1 MKGILLI
8 TAGVAAGFLI
18 AHAVSRTPEGKRFFD
33 DVDSRARAFGFA
45 VADGYKTREVELL
58 AAVSVA
64 DDVVSD
70 LTRHR

>member
-1 MKGILLI
+1 MKGILLL

-33 DVDSRARAFGFA
+33 DIDSRARQFGSA

-58 AAVSVA
+58 AAVSVVD
-64 DDVVSD
+64 DDVSD
-70 LTRHR
+70 PTRIR